1 MKMKLLSA
9 AVRAEFARAI
19 RNFNYERT
27 PTGIYF
33 SAARAKFGGIV
44 GYSENGGQ
52 WQYQHNVTA
61 LEGLD
66 WMLNII
72 FNNGA
77 APSSISFAP
86 FSNNVTPNDTITA
99 ATFAQT
105 LGEYTAYTEPQRPAW
120 TSNGASVAQ
129 LVTNSNNVATITIGA
144 AAVTLTGAGLIA
156 NATGKGAT
164 TGIAIAAALF
174 PNINQLGPGSTFQ
187 MKYAFG
193 ATPAAD

>member
-9 AVRAEFARAI
+9 AIRAEFARAM
-19 RNFNYERT
+19 RNFKYERT
-27 PTGIYF
+27 ATGIYF
-33 SAARAKFGGIV
+33 PGARAKFGGIL
-44 GYSENGGQ
+44 GYSENFGE
-52 WQYQHNVTA
+52 WRYQHNVTA

-72 FNNGA
+72 FNNAA

-105 LGEYTAYTEPQRPAW
+105 LGEYTAYAENQRQAW
-120 TSNGASVAQ
+120 QSNGASIAQ
-129 LVTNSNNVATITIGA
+129 LVSNSNNVATITIGG

-156 NATGKGAT
+156 NATAKGAT
-164 TGIAIAAALF
+164 TGVAIAAALF

-187 MKYAFG
+187 MKYNFG